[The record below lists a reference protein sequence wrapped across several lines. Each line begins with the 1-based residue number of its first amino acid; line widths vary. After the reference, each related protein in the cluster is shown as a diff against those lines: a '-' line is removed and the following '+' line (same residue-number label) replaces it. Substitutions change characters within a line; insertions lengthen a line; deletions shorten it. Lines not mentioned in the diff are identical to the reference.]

1 MCDRLGVFV
10 QVVPVGVELI
20 PPSQNVKTFG
30 LDPSLKESKQ
40 YLDYIFAMDDGELE
54 EVGVMERIEV
64 YSTESF
70 QYHPSEG
77 SWE

>member
-30 LDPSLKESKQ
+30 LDPSLKECKQ
-40 YLDYIFAMDDGELE
+40 YLNYIFAMDDAELE
-54 EVGVMERIEV
+54 EVGVMERIED
-64 YSTESF
+64 YLTESF
-70 QYHPSEG
+70 QYHPSDG